1 MIINRILLVFAA
13 LLVMACQNDDKRLE
27 EQARDAKAKEL
38 IFSNINKGWNFAT
51 PALMPKTQAMVG
63 NWTELRLFLTE
74 LNEKPQSS
82 IGAFQKKAK
91 ALSKKAKDLTN
102 NIPAPFNK
110 PQIKARIAVLTTKI
124 NSINLYINLDGI
136 PDQKVIANVVD
147 ANEELAAL
155 YREFDETVRKSEIP
169 KEEGE
174 ADMIRM
180 LDTARAI
187 PNTPPPTTISP
198 MQQMQKNALKKPV
211 R

>member
-1 MIINRILLVFAA
+1 MSR
-13 LLVMACQNDDKRLE
+13 
-27 EQARDAKAKEL
+27 
-38 IFSNINKGWNFAT
+38 
-51 PALMPKTQAMVG
+51 
-63 NWTELRLFLTE
+63 LRLQAS
-74 LNEKPQSS
+74 PCSS
-82 IGAFQKKAK
+82 GQRAWY
-91 ALSKKAKDLTN
+91 T
-102 NIPAPFNK
+102 
-110 PQIKARIAVLTTKI
+110 
-124 NSINLYINLDGI
+124 INLDGI

-155 YREFDETVRKSEIP
+155 YREFDETVRKSEIQ